1 MKVEIPLSKSNRLI
15 NSGQLVLVSSAYKD
29 KSNIITLAWNMP
41 LSHKSPL
48 LGISIAKT
56 HLSSEL
62 IEKAE
67 EFIVNVPSLN
77 LLDKLVYC
85 GTHSGRD
92 VDKFNQTGLTA
103 KKANRLKLTPL
114 VAECIGH
121 LECYLRDIKEVGD
134 HNLFLGEV
142 IHASAEEDLFL
153 DVWQVDKVKL
163 IYHLGGKFFTSS
175 DKKIEV

>member
-1 MKVEIPLSKSNRLI
+1 MKPEVPLSKANRLI
-15 NSGQLVLVSSAYKD
+15 NSGQVILVSSAYKD

-41 LSHKSPL
+41 LSGKPPL

-67 EFIVNVPSLN
+67 EFIVNVPSLE

-103 KKANRLKLTPL
+103 EKANRLKLTPL